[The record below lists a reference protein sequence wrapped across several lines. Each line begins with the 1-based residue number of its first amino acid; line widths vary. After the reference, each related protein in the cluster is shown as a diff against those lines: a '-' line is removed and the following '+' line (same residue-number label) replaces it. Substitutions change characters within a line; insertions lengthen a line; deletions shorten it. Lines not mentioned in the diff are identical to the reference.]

1 MREFVLENIDKLDE
15 AAEWLLKEA
24 GGARQFA
31 FYGEMGVGKTTLIKS
46 ICHMLGTQNIV
57 TSPTFAIVN
66 EYPTNNNE
74 LIYHFDFYRIE
85 KKEEVFDFG
94 FEDYLYS
101 GSYCFMEWPEK
112 IEDIMPTDVIKVYII
127 ENADGSRVVKLD
139 I

>member
-1 MREFVLENIDKLDE
+1 MKKFVLENIDKLDK
-15 AAEWLLKEA
+15 AAAWLIEESDN
-24 GGARQFA
+24 ARQFA

-46 ICHMLGTQNIV
+46 ICNALGAQDIV

-66 EYPTNNNE
+66 EYRIKSDE
-74 LIYHFDFYRIE
+74 LVYHFDFYRIE

-101 GSYCFMEWPEK
+101 GAYCFMEWPEK
-112 IEDIMPTDVIKVYII
+112 IEGILPADVVRVFVV
-127 ENADGSRVVKLD
+127 ENPDGSRIIKLD